1 MSIGACGVVD
11 FGDMY
16 WGYVLGICIRDMY
29 WGYVAGICCGD
40 MLVASAVGVCHI
52 AGICGRDTL

>member
-1 MSIGACGVVD
+1 MRDIL
-11 FGDMY
+11 
-16 WGYVLGICIRDMY
+16 WGYVLGICCRDMSQV
-29 WGYVAGICCGD
+29 YVVDIRCGD

>member
-1 MSIGACGVVD
+1 MRDIL
-11 FGDMY
+11 
-16 WGYVLGICIRDMY
+16 WGYVLGICCRDMSQ
-29 WGYVAGICCGD
+29 GYVAGICCGD